1 MTKFSEYWLD
11 LKTNHPDKYADRL
24 KKNRERI
31 RAYRARIYADKKL
44 HEEYK
49 AENRAVYRRR
59 YDRLKEQAKA
69 SALAE
74 ISKSTVVKKKQK
86 DDQ

>member
-49 AENRAVYRRR
+49 AENRTMYRQR
-59 YDRLKEQAKA
+59 YDRLKEEAKA
-69 SALAE
+69 AALAAL
-74 ISKSTVVKKKQK
+74 KSTEVKKREK
-86 DDQ
+86 DVN